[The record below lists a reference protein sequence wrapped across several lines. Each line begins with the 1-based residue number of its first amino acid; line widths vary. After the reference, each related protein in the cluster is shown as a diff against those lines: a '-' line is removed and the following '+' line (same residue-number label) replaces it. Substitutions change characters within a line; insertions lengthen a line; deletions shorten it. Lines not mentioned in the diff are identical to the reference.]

1 MINIVVRAV
10 INPTE
15 SEDKVSRAVENLFP
29 NMEFNR
35 EENEL
40 VARGNDIND
49 LAALKELLKN
59 QNIRDA
65 ARSFLSKYEEGNT
78 LLFELNKQAAFAGR
92 ANFVD
97 FDIVLGAITVEIKG
111 SNLQGLIDWLC
122 N

>member
-97 FDIVLGAITVEIKG
+97 FDIALGAITVEIKG